1 MIPLAIAV
9 APLPLAQIRVHH
21 RQREV
26 QHRMAAA
33 RKHEIQSRPMRTD
46 QIAPLAV
53 GGVGGSGTRL
63 IAQLLVE
70 MGFTMGTNLNESF
83 DDLDFTHA
91 LVDAAALDW
100 PDHEFEG
107 RLDRYLQAAETRVHV
122 GGPSETGTAARW
134 GWKEPNTHVF
144 LERLVARIPG
154 MRYIHVMRCGLDMA
168 HSSNLH
174 QLRRWGESHLGRPT
188 DTSPRSALQYWV
200 AVHRR
205 ILRTGALMGSRFLL
219 VNYDRLCAQ
228 PAGQLPALVRFLG
241 LDPTDDLLGR
251 LLPMITP
258 PDSIGRHRQHGLH
271 IFDPSDVDYVRSLGF
286 DAD

>member
-1 MIPLAIAV
+1 MPAMTSTGLAAGRLGDARFT
-9 APLPLAQIRVHH
+9 APQWYLSMPT
-21 RQREV
+21 
-26 QHRMAAA
+26 
-33 RKHEIQSRPMRTD
+33 HEIQSPRMRLEWTSPVA
-46 QIAPLAV
+46 I

-63 IAQLLVE
+63 VVRMLME
-70 MGFTMGTNLNESF
+70 MGFAMGTRLNDSL
-83 DDLDFTHA
+83 DDLDFTDTF
-91 LVDAAALDW
+91 VDASVPMLSGSVFDERV
-100 PDHEFEG
+100 H
-107 RLDRYLQAAETRVHV
+107 RYLSLAGARLSQPTTDD
-122 GGPSETGTAARW
+122 PLDMARW